1 MKLSFPPFIF
11 ILLFTLFACK
21 QTSDSKTERLQNTVK
36 FQGKTMGTYYNITY
50 IDPTQQN
57 YQKTIDSLF
66 NAFDFSAS
74 TYNPKSVISHFN
86 QNKTQ
91 DTIEVDAIFSAI
103 FEQAKEIY
111 EQTDGNFNPTVM
123 PLVNYWGFGA
133 DKTKPNLDRSVVDS
147 LKQLVNFE
155 ALSIFQKDDKYFVVR
170 TQKGV
175 ELDFSAIAKG
185 YGVDLIGNFLA
196 SKGLTDYFVE
206 VGGEVVARGK
216 NPRNEWWTVGIN
228 KPVEGDAAR
237 EIKDTL
243 QLQNQALAT
252 SGNYRNF
259 YEKDGQK
266 FVHTI
271 SPKTG
276 YTVPSN
282 LLSASIVAKDCSTA
296 DAIATACMVMGY
308 KAAKKFIEGQK
319 DLKAVLIYSDEKGL
333 MQTYKSAK
341 SVQ

>member
-1 MKLSFPPFIF
+1 MKPTSITLFF
-11 ILLFTLFACK
+11 ILSLTFFACK
-21 QTSDSKTERLQNTVK
+21 QTPDPKTERLQNTVK

-57 YQKTIDSLF
+57 HQKTIDSLF
-66 NAFDFSAS
+66 NAFDFSVS
-74 TYNPKSVISHFN
+74 TYNPESIISNFN
-86 QNKTQ
+86 KNKTQ
-91 DTIEVDAIFSAI
+91 DTIEVDATFAAI
-103 FEQAKEIY
+103 FKQSKEIY

-133 DKTKPNLDRSVVDS
+133 DKTKPDLDRSVVDS

-155 ALSIFQKDDKYFVVR
+155 ALSIIQIGEQFYVVR
-170 TQKGV
+170 RQKGV

-196 SKGLTDYFVE
+196 SKGLKDYFVE

-228 KPVEGDAAR
+228 KPVEGDASR

-271 SPKTG
+271 NPQTG

-282 LLSASIVAKDCSTA
+282 LLSASIVAKDCSTS

-308 KAAKKFIEGQK
+308 KAAKKFIEEQQ
-319 DLKAVLIYSDEKGL
+319 DLKAVLIYSDEKGG
-333 MQTYKSAK
+333 MQTFKK
-341 SVQ
+341 K

>member
-1 MKLSFPPFIF
+1 MKLSFPTSIF

-21 QTSDSKTERLQNTVK
+21 QTPDPKTERLQNTVK

-57 YQKTIDSLF
+57 HQKTIDSLF

-86 QNKTQ
+86 QNRTQ
-91 DTIEVDAIFSAI
+91 DTIEVDATFAAI
-103 FEQAKEIY
+103 FEQSKEIY
-111 EQTDGNFNPTVM
+111 EQTNGNFNPTVM

-133 DKTKPNLDRSVVDS
+133 DKTKPDLDRSVVDS

-228 KPVEGDAAR
+228 KPVEGDASR

-282 LLSASIVAKDCSTA
+282 LLSASIVAKDCSTS

-308 KAAKKFIEGQK
+308 DKAKEFIGGQK
-319 DLKAVLIYSDEKGL
+319 ELEALLIYSGENGEMKTERITNN
-333 MQTYKSAK
+333 Q
-341 SVQ
+341 

>member
-1 MKLSFPPFIF
+1 MKPTFLIFIF
-11 ILLFTLFACK
+11 ITLLTFFSCK
-21 QTSDSKTERLQNTVK
+21 QTPDPKAERLQNTVK
-36 FQGKTMGTYYNITY
+36 FQGKTMGTYYSITY
-50 IDPTQQN
+50 IDVE
-57 YQKTIDSLF
+57 QKNHQATIDSLF
-66 NAFDFSAS
+66 EAFDFSVS
-74 TYNPKSVISHFN
+74 TYNPKSVISYFN
-86 QNKTQ
+86 KNKTL
-91 DTIEVDAIFSAI
+91 DTIEVDATFVTV
-103 FEQAKEIY
+103 FERAKEIY
-111 EQTDGNFNPTVM
+111 ELTEGNFNPTVM

-133 DKTKPNLDRSVVDS
+133 NKDKPNLDSTIVDS

-155 ALSIFQKDDKYFVVR
+155 ALSVFKKNKQFFAVR
-170 TQKGV
+170 QAKGV

-185 YGVDLIGNFLA
+185 YGVDLIGNYLA

-206 VGGEVVARGK
+206 VGGEVVTKGK

-228 KPVEGDAAR
+228 KPVETNASQ

-243 QLQNQALAT
+243 LLQNQALAT

-271 SPKTG
+271 DPKTG

-282 LLSASIVAKDCSTA
+282 LLSASIVAKDCTTA

-308 KAAKKFIEGQK
+308 EGAKRFIERQT
-319 DLKAVLIYSDEKGL
+319 DLKAVLIYSDKNGL
-333 MQTYKSAK
+333 MQTYKTRD
-341 SVQ
+341 